1 MCYYGNGNEEGK
13 YHNIEK
19 GTNYI
24 SADINIEEEN
34 VGEEIR
40 IINSSEEIKIII
52 IWKYEEDEGEY
63 QNEYEIKDNCTIK
76 IIDGKIGFKY
86 LYTFEKKGTYTIK
99 YIFTKDIENVD
110 HMFFECEYLTNI
122 DLSNFN
128 TQNVTDMSYMFFGC
142 HSLTNIDLSNFN
154 TQNVTDMSC
163 MFEECHSLT
172 NIDLSNFNTQ
182 NVANMSYMFA
192 GCKSLTEVDLS
203 NFNTQNV
210 TYINYTFCECHSLKT
225 IVLSNSNAQTF
236 TDMNYMYFK
245 CNPLM
250 KKIYK

>member
-19 GTNYI
+19 ETNFI
-24 SADINIEEEN
+24 LADINIEEEN

-52 IWKYEEDEGEY
+52 NWKYEEDESEY
-63 QNEYEIKDNCTIK
+63 KNEYVINDNCTIK
-76 IIDGKIGFKY
+76 INDEIIGFKY

-128 TQNVTDMSYMFFGC
+128 TQNVTDMSYMFSKC
-142 HSLTNIDLSNFN
+142 TYLTNIDLSNFN
-154 TQNVTDMSC
+154 TEKVTDMSG
-163 MFEECHSLT
+163 MFCNWKSLR
-172 NIDLSNFNTQ
+172 NIDLSNFNTEK
-182 NVANMSYMFA
+182 VTNMEYMFS
-192 GCKSLTEVDLS
+192 GCNSLQILI
-203 NFNTQNV
+203 
-210 TYINYTFCECHSLKT
+210 YLILILK
-225 IVLSNSNAQTF
+225 
-236 TDMNYMYFK
+236 M
-245 CNPLM
+245 LM
-250 KKIYK
+250 L